1 MENLSQN
8 GGARASEMNTIPRMP
23 LKPWDGDRPMTPR
36 TILKEDV
43 VAARG
48 LAFTFVTEQ
57 ISTPTDWCGVDDDNH
72 WLYVYRHGAIRS
84 METLIDWGPSG
95 RVPPSPGDI
104 WWRPTGVASSVLM
117 QGDTAGYCEIA
128 IPGRAIGDPALIPR
142 VKYKNPLIHHL
153 VEEISSVAGREDTIA
168 QLLTDSAAETLRLL
182 ILDTHTAGRR
192 RKQDERRTLN
202 ATTQSAIV
210 EFLSDSLDTEI
221 NLESLARLAQM
232 PVDAF
237 IKAFRLAFHTTPYQF
252 LLNRRI
258 EKAKTLL
265 MTTSLSITE
274 IGTAVGFSNP
284 SHFASTFGRRVGVS
298 PRAYRQ
304 SAK

>member
-1 MENLSQN
+1 MGLMRPN
-8 GGARASEMNTIPRMP
+8 AHHAAIKMNTIPRMA
-23 LKPWDGDRPMTPR
+23 LRPWNSDRPMTPR
-36 TILKEDV
+36 TILKQDT
-43 VAARG
+43 VASRG
-48 LAFTFVTEQ
+48 LSFNFVTER
-57 ISTPTDWCGVDDDNH
+57 ISAPTDWCSVDAKNH
-72 WLYVYRHGAIRS
+72 VMYVYRHGAMRS
-84 METLIDWGPSG
+84 METLLDWGPSG
-95 RVPPSPGDI
+95 RVPPSAGDI
-104 WWRPTGVASSVLM
+104 WWKPAGIACAALV
-117 QGDTAGYCEIA
+117 QGDTAGYCEVS
-128 IPGRAIGDPALIPR
+128 IPGRAIGDAALIPR
-142 VKYKNPLIHHL
+142 VKYRNPLVHHL
-153 VEEISSVAGREDTIA
+153 IEEICSVAGREDTVA
-168 QLLTDSAAETLRLL
+168 QLLKDSAAETLRLL
-182 ILDTHTAGRR
+182 IVDTHTVGRR
-192 RKQDERRTLN
+192 RKRDERRTLT

-258 EKAKTLL
+258 EMAKTLL